1 MEEILIIN
9 KQKEIDFSNEYI
21 RNFWLH
27 SNKTTNIK
35 QESNLITFIGN
46 LEKVTEFINQASEM
60 LCIYSSEFSNEI
72 YNLILDTSTSK
83 RIYFLTNDK
92 SLGKDQLQSLAGN
105 ILIRLIKTNYQG
117 SVLLSDVGANFNGL
131 FFNGTLSAKDLEDQN
146 RFLLRLEDEQKE
158 YFIQLYNEWFWKEA
172 EKEILTKDQ
181 AENPINIESQ
191 PFDFIFPNPDYI
203 SVEGIEK
210 TISEIIAQK
219 TNVHISLKNIDN
231 HVANYLNNSVSNLCV
246 YTNLI
251 NNNIDKCKNNHLKNQ
266 GNNTIKKI

>member
-105 ILIRLIKTNYQG
+105 ILIRLIKQ
-117 SVLLSDVGANFNGL
+117 
-131 FFNGTLSAKDLEDQN
+131 
-146 RFLLRLEDEQKE
+146 
-158 YFIQLYNEWFWKEA
+158 I
-172 EKEILTKDQ
+172 IKDQ
-181 AENPINIESQ
+181 YCYPMLVLILMVCFLMELYP
-191 PFDFIFPNPDYI
+191 
-203 SVEGIEK
+203 
-210 TISEIIAQK
+210 
-219 TNVHISLKNIDN
+219 LKI
-231 HVANYLNNSVSNLCV
+231 
-246 YTNLI
+246 
-251 NNNIDKCKNNHLKNQ
+251 
-266 GNNTIKKI
+266 